1 MKKVNPTNDQITVL
15 IADDE
20 VRIRQMIKL
29 YLLKENFQVLEAAN
43 GQEVL
48 DIFHS
53 QPVHLVILDLMM
65 PEMDG
70 LTACLRIRQESKVP
84 IIMLTARGEE
94 TDRILGFELGAD
106 DYVVKPF
113 SPKEL
118 LMRVKALLRR
128 AHSTPESFV
137 DQPSANVQKFGVLEI
152 EPEAHRVKV
161 KDLEITLTPLEF
173 DLLIFLTSNP
183 GRVFTRE
190 QLLEKVWGYDY
201 FGEART
207 VDTHIKRLRE
217 KLSKGGTGAAEMV
230 VTVWGV
236 GYKFEVVK

>member
-1 MKKVNPTNDQITVL
+1 MNQIHDQLTVL

-20 VRIRQMIKL
+20 ERIRQMLKM
-29 YLLKENFQVLEAAN
+29 YLLKENYRVLEAAN
-43 GQEVL
+43 GQEAL
-48 DIFHS
+48 DRFRS
-53 QPVHLVILDLMM
+53 ETVHLIILDLMM

-94 TDRILGFELGAD
+94 TDRVLGFELGAD

-118 LMRVKALLRR
+118 VMRVKALLRR
-128 AHSTPESFV
+128 TQYTPEKAV
-137 DQPSANVQKFGVLEI
+137 DQGTCHVQRFGNLEI

-161 KDLEITLTPLEF
+161 NDHEITLTPLEF
-173 DLLIFLTSNP
+173 DLLLFLTNNS

-217 KLSKGGTGAAEMV
+217 KLSKGGPGAAEMV

>member
-1 MKKVNPTNDQITVL
+1 MNPTNDQITVL